1 MTMKKSMRKQS
12 LIGKVFNMNMVIALI
27 SIVVTCANLILLYQM
42 IFLYYGYNYSDNL
55 YGFMYPNW
63 VLLLN
68 SLFGVLGIFAPYL
81 FYKKR
86 INILYY
92 SIITIVLWFMI
103 ILFLWNFAWI
113 SIHSSVYVMWKIVSC
128 PDMGWLF
135 CNLICLL
142 PWYGIRNYSIS
153 GYLFICFC
161 INTERIC
168 AWYFS

>member
-1 MTMKKSMRKQS
+1 MKKSMRKQS

-42 IFLYYGYNYSDNL
+42 ISLYYGYNYSDNL

-103 ILFLWNFAWI
+103 ILFLWNFA
-113 SIHSSVYVMWKIVSC
+113 
-128 PDMGWLF
+128 
-135 CNLICLL
+135 
-142 PWYGIRNYSIS
+142 
-153 GYLFICFC
+153 
-161 INTERIC
+161 
-168 AWYFS
+168 